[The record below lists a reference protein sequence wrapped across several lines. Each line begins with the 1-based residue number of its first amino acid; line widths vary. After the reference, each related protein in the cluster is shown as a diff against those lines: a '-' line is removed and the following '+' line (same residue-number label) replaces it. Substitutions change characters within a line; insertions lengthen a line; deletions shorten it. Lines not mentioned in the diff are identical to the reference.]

1 MVYRNH
7 LALQA
12 CPDGTSQ
19 LELIKEAMC
28 AHPEENTALFCH
40 VEERVYAPVIFA
52 WGAFNI
58 CMLYDVTIQ
67 YQENRRMVDEAEM
80 ASQAKTSFLS
90 EMSHDIR
97 TPMGAIIGMTDI
109 ALLQQEL
116 KAAEPAI
123 SFSKH
128 AQNRAAERGIQVDD
142 ALMDQLADSV
152 ERAQAKGATN
162 ILAFDATRAFII
174 NVPHGRVITT
184 MSQEEMEEN
193 IFTNI
198 DGAVLLK

>member
-1 MVYRNH
+1 MAERISSV
-7 LALQA
+7 QGIT
-12 CPDGTSQ
+12 P
-19 LELIKEAMC
+19 
-28 AHPEENTALFCH
+28 
-40 VEERVYAPVIFA
+40 VERVQQVGRVEPVGRGQF
-52 WGAFNI
+52 GA
-58 CMLYDVTIQ
+58 MLR
-67 YQENRRMVDEAEM
+67 QEV
-80 ASQAKTSFLS
+80 KV
-90 EMSHDIR
+90 
-97 TPMGAIIGMTDI
+97 
-109 ALLQQEL
+109 
-116 KAAEPAI
+116 AEPAI

-128 AQNRAAERGIQVDD
+128 AQSRAAERGIQVDD
-142 ALMDQLADSV
+142 ALMGQLADSV

>member
-1 MVYRNH
+1 MAERIHSIQGVS
-7 LALQA
+7 
-12 CPDGTSQ
+12 P
-19 LELIKEAMC
+19 
-28 AHPEENTALFCH
+28 
-40 VEERVYAPVIFA
+40 VERVQRVSRASSAAAGQF
-52 WGAFNI
+52 GD
-58 CMLYDVTIQ
+58 LL
-67 YQENRRMVDEAEM
+67 RREIKV
-80 ASQAKTSFLS
+80 
-90 EMSHDIR
+90 
-97 TPMGAIIGMTDI
+97 
-109 ALLQQEL
+109 
-116 KAAEPAI
+116 AEPAI

-128 AQNRAAERGIQVDD
+128 AQSRAEERGIQVDD
-142 ALMDQLADSV
+142 TLMGQLADSV

>member
-1 MVYRNH
+1 MAERINSIQGVS
-7 LALQA
+7 
-12 CPDGTSQ
+12 P
-19 LELIKEAMC
+19 
-28 AHPEENTALFCH
+28 
-40 VEERVYAPVIFA
+40 VERVQRVSRVGGPHSGQF
-52 WGAFNI
+52 G
-58 CMLYDVTIQ
+58 
-67 YQENRRMVDEAEM
+67 
-80 ASQAKTSFLS
+80 
-90 EMSHDIR
+90 
-97 TPMGAIIGMTDI
+97 
-109 ALLQQEL
+109 ALLNREVHA
-116 KAAEPAI
+116 AAEPAI

-128 AQNRAAERGIQVDD
+128 AQSRAEERGIQVDD
-142 ALMDQLADSV
+142 ALMGQLADSV

>member
-1 MVYRNH
+1 MAERISSIQGISPV
-7 LALQA
+7 
-12 CPDGTSQ
+12 
-19 LELIKEAMC
+19 
-28 AHPEENTALFCH
+28 
-40 VEERVYAPVIFA
+40 ERVQRVSQVSPVSSGQF
-52 WGAFNI
+52 G
-58 CMLYDVTIQ
+58 
-67 YQENRRMVDEAEM
+67 
-80 ASQAKTSFLS
+80 
-90 EMSHDIR
+90 
-97 TPMGAIIGMTDI
+97 

-116 KAAEPAI
+116 KVAEPST

-128 AQNRAAERGIQVDD
+128 AQSRAEERGIQVDD
-142 ALMDQLADSV
+142 TLMGQLADSV

>member
-1 MVYRNH
+1 MAERMTPIPGVS
-7 LALQA
+7 
-12 CPDGTSQ
+12 P
-19 LELIKEAMC
+19 
-28 AHPEENTALFCH
+28 
-40 VEERVYAPVIFA
+40 VERVQPVEQVQRA
-52 WGAFNI
+52 
-58 CMLYDVTIQ
+58 
-67 YQENRRMVDEAEM
+67 
-80 ASQAKTSFLS
+80 QAGQF
-90 EMSHDIR
+90 
-97 TPMGAIIGMTDI
+97 G
-109 ALLQQEL
+109 ALLRQEL
-116 KAAEPAI
+116 ERREPAI

-128 AQNRAAERGIQVDD
+128 AQSRALERGIEVTPT
-142 ALMDQLADSV
+142 LMGQLADSV

>member
-1 MVYRNH
+1 MAERISPIQGVSP
-7 LALQA
+7 A
-12 CPDGTSQ
+12 
-19 LELIKEAMC
+19 
-28 AHPEENTALFCH
+28 
-40 VEERVYAPVIFA
+40 ERVQQAGRIRP
-52 WGAFNI
+52 
-58 CMLYDVTIQ
+58 
-67 YQENRRMVDEAEM
+67 
-80 ASQAKTSFLS
+80 ASGQF
-90 EMSHDIR
+90 
-97 TPMGAIIGMTDI
+97 G
-109 ALLQQEL
+109 ALLNQEIRS
-116 KAAEPAI
+116 AEPAI

-128 AQNRAAERGIQVDD
+128 AQSRAAERGIQVDD
-142 ALMDQLADSV
+142 ALMGQLADSV

>member
-1 MVYRNH
+1 MSCEKLSARQLWVAALTGGLSAGAAAAGRADWRWLLLSTALGAALGWLLLWRIGRRSLHPALRALYGAWAAVM
-7 LALQA
+7 LANVLGRTAERVQQA
-12 CPDGTSQ
+12 GRINPAAGQ
-19 LELIKEAMC
+19 FGALLRREIKE
-28 AHPEENTALFCH
+28 
-40 VEERVYAPVIFA
+40 
-52 WGAFNI
+52 
-58 CMLYDVTIQ
+58 
-67 YQENRRMVDEAEM
+67 
-80 ASQAKTSFLS
+80 
-90 EMSHDIR
+90 
-97 TPMGAIIGMTDI
+97 
-109 ALLQQEL
+109 
-116 KAAEPAI
+116 AEPAI

-128 AQNRAAERGIQVDD
+128 AQSRAAERGIQVDD
-142 ALMDQLADSV
+142 TLMGQLADSV

>member
-1 MVYRNH
+1 MAERI
-7 LALQA
+7 APIQ
-12 CPDGTSQ
+12 GISQ
-19 LELIKEAMC
+19 
-28 AHPEENTALFCH
+28 
-40 VEERVYAPVIFA
+40 VDRVQQVSRTG
-52 WGAFNI
+52 GAAAGQF
-58 CMLYDVTIQ
+58 
-67 YQENRRMVDEAEM
+67 
-80 ASQAKTSFLS
+80 
-90 EMSHDIR
+90 
-97 TPMGAIIGMTDI
+97 G
-109 ALLQQEL
+109 ALLRQEIRV
-116 KAAEPAI
+116 AEPAI

-162 ILAFDATRAFII
+162 ILAFDATRPFII

-184 MSQEEMEEN
+184 ISQEELEEN

>member
-1 MVYRNH
+1 MAERIHSIQGVS
-7 LALQA
+7 A
-12 CPDGTSQ
+12 
-19 LELIKEAMC
+19 
-28 AHPEENTALFCH
+28 
-40 VEERVYAPVIFA
+40 VERVQRV
-52 WGAFNI
+52 
-58 CMLYDVTIQ
+58 
-67 YQENRRMVDEAEM
+67 
-80 ASQAKTSFLS
+80 SQAQRASSGQF
-90 EMSHDIR
+90 
-97 TPMGAIIGMTDI
+97 G
-109 ALLQQEL
+109 ALLQQEI
-116 KAAEPAI
+116 KVAEPAI

-128 AQNRAAERGIQVDD
+128 AQNRAAERGIQVDET
-142 ALMDQLADSV
+142 LMGQLADSV